1 MRILKQKVFTRAE
14 RRAYSK
20 FNMSYKIK
28 RFSSILKITSN
39 LSLQEMTG
47 QDFENIIS
55 QYVERIRKDRK
66 NFKCFWILVDSRII
80 GTLHIQTLPGKILDI
95 HWIDIEKEH
104 RGHKYA
110 TTVLLYI
117 IDKYAKKGYKEFH
130 LEVPG
135 NAPDARHIYE
145 KIGFRCTG
153 KIREEHNNSWNGLSE
168 MILKL

>member
-1 MRILKQKVFTRAE
+1 
-14 RRAYSK
+14 
-20 FNMSYKIK
+20 MSYKVK
-28 RFSSILKITSN
+28 RFSAITKITSD

-47 QDFENIIS
+47 PDFEKIIS
-55 QYVERIRKDRK
+55 QYIERIRKDRK
-66 NFKCFWILVDSRII
+66 NFKCFWILADSRKI
-80 GTLHIQTLPGKILDI
+80 GTLHIQTLSGKILDI

-104 RGHKYA
+104 RGYKYA

-117 IDKYAKKGYKEFH
+117 INQHSKKGYREFH

-145 KIGFRCTG
+145 KIGFRSTG

-168 MILKL
+168 MVLKL

>member
-1 MRILKQKVFTRAE
+1 M
-14 RRAYSK
+14 
-20 FNMSYKIK
+20 KIK
-28 RFSSILKITSN
+28 RFSAITPITS
-39 LSLQEMTG
+39 SLCLKEMKG

-66 NFKCFWILVDSRII
+66 NFKCFWILVDSRKI
-80 GTLHIQTLPGKILDI
+80 GTHHIQTLPGKILDI

-153 KIREEHNNSWNGLSE
+153 RIREEHNKSWNGLSE